1 MYIISIDL
9 MEKVTST
16 NPTGGVTQA
25 MPVGI
30 YRRALMKLTTKSE
43 YSILAL
49 VYMARNAEK
58 GFIKIEEICSKRD
71 IPKKYLELLF
81 SILRQNRYIKT
92 KRGTSG
98 GYKLAK
104 PASTINIAEIIR
116 LMDGALA
123 ATESVS
129 KYFFSDTP
137 LGKEKKII
145 KVFKE
150 IRDFISNRLEA
161 LTLADLV

>member
-1 MYIISIDL
+1 
-9 MEKVTST
+9 
-16 NPTGGVTQA
+16 
-25 MPVGI
+25 
-30 YRRALMKLTTKSE
+30 MKLTTKSE

-49 VYMARNAEK
+49 IYMARNEDS
-58 GFIKIEEICSKRD
+58 GFMKIEEICSKCD

-81 SILRQNRYIKT
+81 SVLKQNRYIKT

-104 PASTINIAEIIR
+104 PASKINVAEIVR

-129 KYFFSDTP
+129 KYFFSGTP
-137 LGKEKKII
+137 LDKEKKII

-150 IRDFISNRLEA
+150 IRDHIAKRLEA
-161 LTLADLV
+161 LTLADLI

>member
-1 MYIISIDL
+1 
-9 MEKVTST
+9 
-16 NPTGGVTQA
+16 
-25 MPVGI
+25 
-30 YRRALMKLTTKSE
+30 MKLTTKSE

-49 VYMARNAEK
+49 IYMARNK
-58 GFIKIEEICSKRD
+58 KNGFIKIEEICSKCD

-81 SILRQNRYIKT
+81 MFLRQNGYIKT
-92 KRGTSG
+92 RRGTSG

-104 PASTINIAEIIR
+104 PASAINVAEIIR

-129 KYFFSDTP
+129 RYFFSDTP
-137 LGKEKKII
+137 LAKEKKII